1 MNSML
6 KWFSVGAMAI
16 GMSIAGCESMSE
28 SEKADAKAQRVS
40 EAAEI
45 IRKGEGQM
53 ADGKAMEARGR
64 AMNEQSQQAESDRL
78 IAEGRAMQKSGQS
91 LIDQGKAMRDR

>member
-1 MNSML
+1 MNGMIRWL
-6 KWFSVGAMAI
+6 PICAMAL

-28 SEKADAKAQRVS
+28 SEKADAKAVRVS

-45 IRKGEGQM
+45 IRKGEGQV

-64 AMNEQSQQAESDRL
+64 AMTEQSQQTESDRL